1 MGPTA
6 PFGQTGTGLPE
17 PELEG
22 RVALVTGA
30 TRGIGRAVASLLAVR
45 GARVAVTG
53 RTLAGAEEA
62 AGGLPGEALGIELE
76 VSDPESVAACVSRV
90 IGAWGRVDVL
100 VNNAGITR
108 DNLALRMKLED
119 WRAVLDANLTGAFL
133 CTKECLR
140 HMVKARRGAV
150 VNVSS
155 VVGGLGNP
163 GQANYCASKAGLEGM
178 TRSLAREYANR
189 SIRVNAVAPG
199 FIETDMTEALGEKA
213 REALLAQVP
222 LARLGS
228 PGDVAEAVAFLAS
241 DRAAYIT
248 GHVLHVNGGMY
259 MA

>member
-1 MGPTA
+1 MEEFAGKT
-6 PFGQTGTGLPE
+6 
-17 PELEG
+17 
-22 RVALVTGA
+22 ALVTGA
-30 TRGIGRAVASLLAVR
+30 TRGIGRAVAQLIAA
-45 GARVAVTG
+45 GGGRVAVTG
-53 RTLAGAEEA
+53 RNLEGAQRVAGA
-62 AGGLPGEALGIELE
+62 LPGECLGIALE
-76 VSDPESVAACVSRV
+76 VSDPESVAAAVGTV
-90 IGAWGRVDVL
+90 AKTWGRIDIL

-140 HMVKARRGAV
+140 HMVKARQGAV

-155 VVGGLGNP
+155 VVGALGNP

-189 SIRVNAVAPG
+189 NIRVNAVAPG

-213 REALLAQVP
+213 RESLLEQVP
-222 LARLGS
+222 LARLGT
-228 PGDVAEAVAFLAS
+228 GQDVAEAVAFLAS

-248 GHVLHVNGGMY
+248 GHVLQVNGGMY
-259 MA
+259 MG

>member
-1 MGPTA
+1 MNPTPPTGPITL
-6 PFGQTGTGLPE
+6 TGCE
-17 PELEG
+17 PEFQD

-30 TRGIGRAVASLLAVR
+30 TRGIGQAVARCLAAR

-53 RTLAGAEEA
+53 RSLAAAEA
-62 AGGLPGEALGIELE
+62 AAAALPGEAVGIELE
-76 VSDPESVAACVSRV
+76 ASDPHSVQAAVGRV
-90 IGAWGRVDVL
+90 VEAWGRVDVL

-155 VVGGLGNP
+155 VVGSLGNP
-163 GQANYCASKAGLEGM
+163 GQANYCASKSGLEGM

-189 SIRVNAVAPG
+189 GIRCNAVAPG

-259 MA
+259 MG